1 MVVGTKWLES
11 ILQDLRHVA
20 RSCCRRPA
28 VPLAAILC
36 FALGTGPN
44 VVIMALANA
53 TVLRPLPFPDAQ
65 QLVTVSVT
73 STRGGGPRP
82 FTTGEY
88 ESLVEQV
95 TGFADVAA
103 RSFMPLVLGRT
114 RAGDEARVV
123 QSEVV
128 SDNYF
133 GMLSVPLLLGRDF
146 GTEAGGA
153 PPASAAIIGHRLW
166 RQHFDSDPSI
176 LERTIRLNNRVF
188 DIVGVAPPDFVGATR
203 TVAAS
208 LWLPIG
214 ARESL
219 RASPAVAAPDD
230 RPWLGVMARLRRGV
244 SLGEAQAE
252 LDTRARSVFETTGGT
267 ETETNGLRVARANGL
282 GVPVMS
288 RPGVLSQFALV
299 VALGV
304 IVLIVAAANVV
315 SLLMMR
321 AAGRRMEMDIRLA
334 LGAGR
339 SRILQHFLAESVP
352 LSLLGGLAGI
362 LLIHWLTPLLVA
374 AVVRQPAHIVPL
386 MDFRPDWRVVML
398 SLALALLAG
407 IACGIASAMSFGGR
421 RLGASLRRGSGG
433 AGGADR
439 RTSRMLDGLVA
450 LQLAASTVLLVL
462 AGSMVRDYV
471 RTVDAGVG
479 LATGNMLLASE
490 YGVRQKHDAGQS
502 RRLYSELLDGVDAIP
517 GVVGSALTS
526 LAPLGRPTSLVT
538 VRSVETGGSDP
549 VSVSA
554 AVEVVA
560 SARFFEVV
568 GAALTQGRGFLDG
581 DVEGAERVAIVND
594 SAARRLWPGEDAVG
608 QRFTS
613 EDSDDPLT
621 VIGVADD
628 IKYGSLTQE
637 NVPAFYRPVAQADLG
652 NAVLLVR
659 TAGEPMPVLPA
670 IEDHIGRLDSDVA
683 IVDALTFEEQ
693 AAWAIEPSRQMARSY
708 ATLCLLA
715 LVIAGIG
722 LFALLSYGVR
732 LRRRE
737 FGIRSALG
745 ASRRHIVQVVVLR
758 GLVLACLGGCLG
770 AGASALVVAVV
781 NRAGL
786 LSRVIE
792 VDALTLGACSTV
804 LLAIVLGAA
813 YWPSVWAATVPPQE
827 ALKEG

>member
-1 MVVGTKWLES
+1 M
-11 ILQDLRHVA
+11 
-20 RSCCRRPA
+20 
-28 VPLAAILC
+28 
-36 FALGTGPN
+36 
-44 VVIMALANA
+44 
-53 TVLRPLPFPDAQ
+53 DAGR
-65 QLVTVSVT
+65 VH
-73 STRGGGPRP
+73 PRP
-82 FTTGEY
+82 PRPDG
-88 ESLVEQV
+88 
-95 TGFADVAA
+95 
-103 RSFMPLVLGRT
+103 T
-114 RAGDEARVV
+114 R
-123 QSEVV
+123 
-128 SDNYF
+128 
-133 GMLSVPLLLGRDF
+133 
-146 GTEAGGA
+146 
-153 PPASAAIIGHRLW
+153 
-166 RQHFDSDPSI
+166 
-176 LERTIRLNNRVF
+176 
-188 DIVGVAPPDFVGATR
+188 
-203 TVAAS
+203 
-208 LWLPIG
+208 
-214 ARESL
+214 
-219 RASPAVAAPDD
+219 
-230 RPWLGVMARLRRGV
+230 
-244 SLGEAQAE
+244 
-252 LDTRARSVFETTGGT
+252 
-267 ETETNGLRVARANGL
+267 
-282 GVPVMS
+282 
-288 RPGVLSQFALV
+288 
-299 VALGV
+299 
-304 IVLIVAAANVV
+304 IVLVVAAANVA

-352 LSLLGGLAGI
+352 LFLLGGLAGI
-362 LLIHWLTPLLVA
+362 LLIHWLTPVLVA

-479 LATGNMLLASE
+479 LATGNVLLASE
-490 YGVRQKHDAGQS
+490 HGVRQKHDAGQS

-526 LAPLGRPTSLVT
+526 VAPLGRPTSLVA
-538 VRSVETGGSDP
+538 VRPAETGGADP
-549 VSVSA
+549 VSASA

-581 DVEGAERVAIVND
+581 DVEGAEPVAIVND

-621 VIGVADD
+621 VIGVAED

-781 NRAGL
+781 NRAGV
-786 LSRVIE
+786 LSRAIE
-792 VDALTLGACSTV
+792 VDALTLAACSTV

-813 YWPSVWAATVPPQE
+813 YWPSVWAATVPSQE